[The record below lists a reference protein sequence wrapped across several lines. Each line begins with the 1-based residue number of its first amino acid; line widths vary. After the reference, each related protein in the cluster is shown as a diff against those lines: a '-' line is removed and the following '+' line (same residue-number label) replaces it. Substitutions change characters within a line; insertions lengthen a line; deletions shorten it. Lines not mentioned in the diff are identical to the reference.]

1 MSGVTFTFFF
11 RSSETQWRILN
22 DSSVTEGVGWDQFV
36 TRTSQHGRDT
46 PYLLLYHR
54 LGQEDTEER
63 LPAADKLARVIADNM
78 LVEREILEDR
88 REAEEK
94 NDTERRMAEE
104 ARQERSGLKRMA
116 NNLDEFDAGM
126 SPSKRPK

>member
-1 MSGVTFTFFF
+1 MES
-11 RSSETQWRILN
+11 QWRILN

-63 LPAADKLARVIADNM
+63 LPAADKLARVIADNRRFVRDVDSFV
-78 LVEREILEDR
+78 LPGANKRRGGDPDDQED
-88 REAEEK
+88 K
-94 NDTERRMAEE
+94 
-104 ARQERSGLKRMA
+104 GG
-116 NNLDEFDAGM
+116 AGCRDNFGQM
-126 SPSKRPK
+126 GGGRFVC

>member
-1 MSGVTFTFFF
+1 M
-11 RSSETQWRILN
+11 
-22 DSSVTEGVGWDQFV
+22 GWDQFV

-54 LGQEDTEER
+54 LGQEDTEEK

-116 NNLDEFDAGM
+116 NNLEEFDAGM
-126 SPSKRPK
+126 SPPKRPK

>member
-1 MSGVTFTFFF
+1 MFSFIAFVF

-22 DSSVTEGVGWDQFV
+22 DSLVEEGLNWDQFV
-36 TRTSQHGRDT
+36 PRTSHSDT
-46 PYLLLYHR
+46 PYLLLYNR

-63 LPAADKLARVIADNM
+63 LPAADKLARVIADN
-78 LVEREILEDR
+78 LRVEKEIVEDR

-94 NDTERRMAEE
+94 NDTRRMAEE

-116 NNLDEFDAGM
+116 NNLDAGM
-126 SPSKRPK
+126 SPPKRPK